1 MSSPQLTTEAL
12 SSPAHR
18 HRQKPRSRPWLLTPD
33 RWPDLGLRGSERDR
47 AGAASAGA
55 IEPFTHLSVQLTPP
69 RRGDLWRLVDAQI
82 LDAHV
87 TLRGSLDA
95 LACASAASELMSA
108 LAVEG
113 ATPRGRTGHYEVL
126 LAYLRA
132 LAHRPMVAN
141 DLYRFLLLALETS
154 GVRPRL
160 ATCARCGRGES
171 TPSEHFRSRRGRAAV
186 RELPTAR
193 VRGSAS
199 RVAAAPRAALVRG
212 RRDRVPERR
221 PSAAVGLHPASPG
234 EADQESQPV
243 ARAGAVGG
251 RSDRER

>member
-1 MSSPQLTTEAL
+1 MPSAQSLTTEAL
-12 SSPAHR
+12 ILRRIDTGEADR
-18 HRQKPRSRPWLLTPD
+18 VVWLLTPD
-33 RWPDLGLRGSERDR
+33 RGRVSAFA
-47 AGAASAGA
+47 AGARASRRRFAGA
-55 IEPFTHLSVQLTPP
+55 IEPFTHLSAQLTPP
-69 RRGDLWRLVDAQI
+69 RRGDLWRLVDVQI

-87 TLRGSLDA
+87 TLRGSLDT

-160 ATCARCGRGES
+160 ATCARCGRSEA
-171 TPSEHFRSRRGRAAV
+171 TASEHFDPAEGGRLCGGCRPRGAGGRPLASPLLRALRSFEAGEAECPREGRALLWDYTQHHLGKPIKSLSLL
-186 RELPTAR
+186 RELD
-193 VRGSAS
+193 
-199 RVAAAPRAALVRG
+199 L
-212 RRDRVPERR
+212 
-221 PSAAVGLHPASPG
+221 
-234 EADQESQPV
+234 
-243 ARAGAVGG
+243 
-251 RSDRER
+251 